1 MKKLILTLCSIAV
14 VAVLYG
20 FYYFSPILNAGSG
33 FAAKNICSGHFLS
46 GMSGQQIVD
55 EALIPAS
62 SILSNTRY
70 SIDETNQWVDAN
82 LFGLF
87 KRRAVYSD
95 GTGCTLMQ
103 AGQDALPAKV
113 EIPVRS
119 DLNPELPWPEGSAPV
134 ASNSHLQAVLESAFA
149 EPDTEHKRNTKAV
162 VVIHKGRL
170 VAEQYAPGVDARTP
184 LIGWSMTKSVTNMLV
199 GLLVQDGRL
208 ALSQAA
214 PVPPWHKDADDPRA
228 AITIDQLLRMS
239 SGLVFDEEYSLY
251 SDVTRMLSAE
261 RDAGGLLPLNPCS
274 QSLTLSGPIHPVPA
288 TFFPALSGGQ
298 WVVIF
303 STITSSLNNACFYRS
318 VYPARQLKPI
328 TTAPLL
334 ALRLCMP
341 MHVTGPGWASSAY
354 NRANG
359 KVNKCCRRTGL
370 ATAQR
375 QHPQTRKTTTVRIS
389 G

>member
-199 GLLVQDGRL
+199 GCWFRMVVWPSARL
-208 ALSQAA
+208 
-214 PVPPWHKDADDPRA
+214 PRFRHG
-228 AITIDQLLRMS
+228 TK
-239 SGLVFDEEYSLY
+239 
-251 SDVTRMLSAE
+251 MLMIRA
-261 RDAGGLLPLNPCS
+261 RLLPL
-274 QSLTLSGPIHPVPA
+274 
-288 TFFPALSGGQ
+288 
-298 WVVIF
+298 
-303 STITSSLNNACFYRS
+303 
-318 VYPARQLKPI
+318 
-328 TTAPLL
+328 
-334 ALRLCMP
+334 
-341 MHVTGPGWASSAY
+341 
-354 NRANG
+354 
-359 KVNKCCRRTGL
+359 
-370 ATAQR
+370 
-375 QHPQTRKTTTVRIS
+375 IS
-389 G
+389 CYA